1 MVMRRFTPLLL
12 ALLLSS
18 CSVLEGKP
26 TAPPAATDTPQE
38 IRRNQTEGLQ
48 RMGTISVMIY
58 GSPMD
63 VEAALK
69 AKATAAK
76 ADYYVIIMIDDST
89 VVPGQWYSQAILY
102 RKNTQNHSSFFKAAR
117 D

>member
-1 MVMRRFTPLLL
+1 MVMRRFIPLLL

-18 CSVLEGKP
+18 CNILEGKP
-26 TAPPAATDTPQE
+26 VAPPAATDTPQE

-76 ADYYVIIMIDDST
+76 ADYYVIIMIDAST

-102 RKNTQNHSSFFKAAR
+102 RK
-117 D
+117 

>member
-12 ALLLSS
+12 ALLLSR
-18 CSVLEGKP
+18 CSILEGTP

-102 RKNTQNHSSFFKAAR
+102 RK
-117 D
+117 